1 MNVLLEADQI
11 QRRIAEL
18 AAQIEGDYPPDEE
31 VHLVGVLK
39 GGFVFMA
46 DLVRAM
52 SARVTL
58 DFIAVSSYQQSTKSS
73 GEVRLIKDVDT
84 RLEGRHVIIVED
96 IVDTGLTLTYLQD
109 ILRARGPKS
118 VRTACLLSKPSR
130 RLTEVKVEYIGFTIE
145 DKFVVGYGLDY
156 AEEHRNLPHIAVL
169 AES

>member
-58 DFIAVSSYQQSTKSS
+58 DFIAVSSYQQSTK
-73 GEVRLIKDVDT
+73 
-84 RLEGRHVIIVED
+84 
-96 IVDTGLTLTYLQD
+96 
-109 ILRARGPKS
+109 
-118 VRTACLLSKPSR
+118 
-130 RLTEVKVEYIGFTIE
+130 
-145 DKFVVGYGLDY
+145 
-156 AEEHRNLPHIAVL
+156 
-169 AES
+169 